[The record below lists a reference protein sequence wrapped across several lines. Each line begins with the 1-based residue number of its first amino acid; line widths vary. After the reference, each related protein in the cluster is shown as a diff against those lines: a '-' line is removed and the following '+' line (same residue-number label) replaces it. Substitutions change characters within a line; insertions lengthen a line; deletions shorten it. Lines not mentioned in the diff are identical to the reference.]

1 MIVEV
6 PHNQGTLHPGMEP
19 IPATGYG
26 KIGETAKKSH
36 KNDSRLQVF
45 KLRGKVDKVWANN
58 TGEKKEQRRLNR
70 SYYYWKEKSIQWE
83 RFFELAPSKVTRGT
97 DTNYLRKG
105 KERNTRAEIF
115 QCKSCRFMECIG

>member
-70 SYYYWKEKSIQWE
+70 SLYDYYWKGIDIEWETRE
-83 RFFELAPSKVTRGT
+83 RFFELAPSKVTRGHR
-97 DTNYLRKG
+97 YKLFKKRKG
-105 KERNTRAEIF
+105 ALGQIF
-115 QCKSCRFMECIG
+115 FSARVVDL